1 MDLPSTIEISQEME
15 LLAGVRRALYPNWV
29 GLFQIGVYAASPGI
43 DPNTNVQ
50 NLKVVVRLGK
60 SRGEVLGFSG

>member
-1 MDLPSTIEISQEME
+1 M
-15 LLAGVRRALYPNWV
+15 LAGVRRALYPNWV